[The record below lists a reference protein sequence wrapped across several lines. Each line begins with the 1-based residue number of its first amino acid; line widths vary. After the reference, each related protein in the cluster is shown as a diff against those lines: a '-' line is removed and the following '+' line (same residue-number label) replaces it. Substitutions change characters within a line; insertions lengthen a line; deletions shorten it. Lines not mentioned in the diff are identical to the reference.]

1 MPMQDT
7 INEIYR
13 MRQEADDR
21 ERQELADKIKEC
33 DLNLLASAKDKS
45 ELDKEFR
52 AVYLQRGELLKQ
64 YQQYR
69 EKYGKKAAEQLRDQ
83 MEEARRAY
91 VEQYEAKGLL
101 KSQNGQINELNKQLS
116 EMDVT
121 ANVHEIMDIKRR
133 ILDELYKFPAVELL
147 DVLLGLLKTQNKDLK
162 VKVEELTRENNN
174 AKKEQKKA
182 EDELE
187 AVEKKQAEQWVRMLL
202 CVISTLTLSTTG
214 AQKVAQKDDSVK
226 PMKVYY

>member
-33 DLNLLASAKDKS
+33 DLNMFPISKDKS
-45 ELDKEFR
+45 EPDEEFR

-64 YQQYR
+64 YR
-69 EKYGKKAAEQLRDQ
+69 EKYGKEAEEQLRDQ
-83 MEEARRAY
+83 LEEARKAY
-91 VEQYEAKGLL
+91 VKQYVSEGLL
-101 KSQNGQINELNKQLS
+101 KSQNDQIN
-116 EMDVT
+116 
-121 ANVHEIMDIKRR
+121 EIMDIKRR

-147 DVLLGLLKTQNKDLK
+147 ELLKAQNKELK
-162 VKVEELTRENNN
+162 AKVEELTRENNN

-182 EDELE
+182 EGELE
-187 AVEKKQAEQWVRMLL
+187 AVKKKQAEQWMITLL
-202 CVISTLTLSTTG
+202 CVISTLTSSTTG
-214 AQKVAQKDDSVK
+214 AQQKVDPKNDSVK
-226 PMKVYY
+226 PIRFIKK